1 MALDLTISGGNQA
14 RDLADRLAA
23 VTDALLRPALDEG
36 LTAGA
41 GVAVREARHN
51 AETVLPKRGGYAAEV
66 AASPIDVDPLHGAA
80 TVQVRVTARGHD
92 PRLDTQGRLR
102 HPVFGNENV
111 WREQKVPAGWFT
123 AAMIRSAA
131 DVELQL
137 LRAVDA
143 ALARV

>member
-14 RDLADRLAA
+14 RELADRLH
-23 VTDALLRPALDEG
+23 TITGALLRPALDEG
-36 LTAGA
+36 LSRGA
-41 GVAVREARHN
+41 GHAVAEARHN
-51 AETVLPKRGGYAAEV
+51 AGTILPKRGGYAAVV
-66 AASPIDVDPLHGAA
+66 AASEIDVDPLHGAA

-102 HPVFGNENV
+102 HPVFGRDQ

-143 ALARV
+143 VLARI